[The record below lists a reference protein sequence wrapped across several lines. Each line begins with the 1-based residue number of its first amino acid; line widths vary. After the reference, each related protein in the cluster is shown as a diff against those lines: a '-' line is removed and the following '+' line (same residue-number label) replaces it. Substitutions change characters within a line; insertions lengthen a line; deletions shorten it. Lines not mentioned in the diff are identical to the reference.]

1 MTFESQSTAGR
12 ERPLRQQVLVLY
24 LATSS
29 LRSRVVSW
37 SAYDGASY
45 KEPDTGEDFEPP
57 YRTGFDALCDGWRLL
72 AASPLLPAYPG
83 TEYLTSHQKFEFF
96 FERLAPASPDG
107 HPGADR
113 PEASGAR
120 PPGVLGETGQA
131 ARTGPNGRD
140 NLLSTEQVA
149 EFVARG
155 FLVFEA
161 LVPEEVNGVAASEV
175 ADERSGLR
183 RRYPQGSPLKQCFSD
198 YPGLSRMI
206 GLPAVRGIVESLVG
220 PDPIYDHH
228 AVHWRQP
235 GDRSQDLHADAV
247 IDLRAAFDIQLMY
260 YPEAVSPDAGGTL
273 LIPGSHLRRINETDI
288 GRYQNFAGQVP
299 LSCPAGT
306 VAVLHHGLWH
316 CGRRNRTDRLRYMF
330 KLRLGARARQVRL
343 WDTADLHDESV
354 EGRVEQLLSAAEPWY
369 EAATARLEQL
379 QRAALWRRLT
389 DDPTFQVEYW
399 LGRLENQGSP
409 RLADLVP

>member
-1 MTFESQSTAGR
+1 MTLESETRAGR
-12 ERPLRQQVLVLY
+12 EHPLRQQVLVLY

-37 SAYDGASY
+37 SMYDGASQV
-45 KEPDTGEDFEPP
+45 EPDTGEDVEPP

-83 TEYLTSHQKFEFF
+83 TEYLTSHHKFEFF
-96 FERLAPASPDG
+96 FERLATASPDG
-107 HPGADR
+107 HRGGAQA
-113 PEASGAR
+113 EASGAC
-120 PPGVLGETGQA
+120 PPGLPGTSRQE
-131 ARTGPNGRD
+131 ARTGPRGRD

-155 FLVFEA
+155 FLLFEG
-161 LVPEEVNGVAASEV
+161 LVPEDVNAIAASEL

-183 RRYPQGSPLKQCFSD
+183 RWYPQGSSLDQCFAD
-198 YPGLSRMI
+198 YPGVSRMI
-206 GLPAVRGIVESLVG
+206 RQPAVRGIVESLVG

-228 AVHWRQP
+228 AVHCRKP
-235 GDRSQDLHADAV
+235 GDRSQDLHADAI
-247 IDLRAAFDIQLMY
+247 IDLRATFDIQLMY
-260 YPEAVSPDAGGTL
+260 YPEAVGPQAGGTL
-273 LIPGSHLRRINETDI
+273 LIPGSHLRRINETDV
-288 GRYQNFAGQVP
+288 GRYQNFAGQIP

-330 KLRLGARARQVRL
+330 KLRLGARVAQVRL

-354 EGRVEQLLSAAEPWY
+354 ERRVEQLLSAAEPWY
-369 EAATARLEQL
+369 EAATGRLEQL

-389 DDPTFQVEYW
+389 GDPTFQVEYW

-409 RLADLVP
+409 TLADLVP

>member
-1 MTFESQSTAGR
+1 MTLESQSTAGR

-37 SAYDGASY
+37 SVYDGASY
-45 KEPDTGEDFEPP
+45 KEPDTGEDLEPP

-83 TEYLTSHQKFEFF
+83 TEYLTSHHKFEFF

-107 HPGADR
+107 HSGVAR

-120 PPGVLGETGQA
+120 PPGVPGETGQA
-131 ARTGPNGRD
+131 ARTRPNGRD

-161 LVPEEVNGVAASEV
+161 LVPEEVNGVVVSEL

-183 RRYPQGSPLKQCFSD
+183 RRYPQGSPLNQCFSH

-206 GLPAVRGIVESLVG
+206 GLPAVRGIVESLVRPG
-220 PDPIYDHH
+220 PD
-228 AVHWRQP
+228 
-235 GDRSQDLHADAV
+235 L
-247 IDLRAAFDIQLMY
+247 
-260 YPEAVSPDAGGTL
+260 
-273 LIPGSHLRRINETDI
+273 
-288 GRYQNFAGQVP
+288 
-299 LSCPAGT
+299 
-306 VAVLHHGLWH
+306 
-316 CGRRNRTDRLRYMF
+316 
-330 KLRLGARARQVRL
+330 
-343 WDTADLHDESV
+343 
-354 EGRVEQLLSAAEPWY
+354 
-369 EAATARLEQL
+369 
-379 QRAALWRRLT
+379 
-389 DDPTFQVEYW
+389 
-399 LGRLENQGSP
+399 
-409 RLADLVP
+409 